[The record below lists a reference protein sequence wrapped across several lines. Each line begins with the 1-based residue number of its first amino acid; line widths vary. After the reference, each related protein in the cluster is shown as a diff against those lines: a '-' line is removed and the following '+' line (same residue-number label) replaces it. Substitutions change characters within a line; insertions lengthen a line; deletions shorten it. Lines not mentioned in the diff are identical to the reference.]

1 MQLEPVDSRV
11 LSDRL
16 LHAARGHRQALHT
29 LALLLVEL
37 VDGHHHRAL
46 GYASLGE
53 YAAKV
58 LDLPPRQVKDLLRIG
73 RALPGLPQVAA
84 AMQAGALD
92 WTKVRELV
100 RVATPETEAEWV
112 TRAGE
117 RTSRVLEQEVAR
129 SLRGELPPETGEPER
144 APARGGV
151 LFHMEAVERA
161 VVLDGIAVVRARTGV
176 SAAEVEDGAI
186 LAAIVRFV
194 IAHAGATMTPIEVS
208 VARPG
213 ASTVSTGEVSPE
225 QDAATRAEE
234 SGASMDELSPQQ
246 DAPTPGRGGGRLD
259 GRALAAARW
268 RHPRQGSA
276 HGRALPDCVG
286 PLSRLRRRHLAW
298 RGGERHDR
306 GGGCL

>member
-1 MQLEPVDSRV
+1 MGGLSDTRVVRLPVRGLQGRSWVQKNSLLLVYMQLEPTDSRV

-37 VDGHHHRAL
+37 VDGHHLGAL

-73 RALPGLPQVAA
+73 RALPGLPKVAA
-84 AMQAGALD
+84 AMQSGALD

-117 RTSRVLEQEVAR
+117 RTSRVLEQEVAH
-129 SLRGELPPETGEPER
+129 SLRGDLPPETGEPQR
-144 APARGGV
+144 APA
-151 LFHMEAVERA
+151 
-161 VVLDGIAVVRARTGV
+161 
-176 SAAEVEDGAI
+176 
-186 LAAIVRFV
+186 
-194 IAHAGATMTPIEVS
+194 
-208 VARPG
+208 
-213 ASTVSTGEVSPE
+213 
-225 QDAATRAEE
+225 
-234 SGASMDELSPQQ
+234 
-246 DAPTPGRGGGRLD
+246 
-259 GRALAAARW
+259 
-268 RHPRQGSA
+268 
-276 HGRALPDCVG
+276 
-286 PLSRLRRRHLAW
+286 RHLAW